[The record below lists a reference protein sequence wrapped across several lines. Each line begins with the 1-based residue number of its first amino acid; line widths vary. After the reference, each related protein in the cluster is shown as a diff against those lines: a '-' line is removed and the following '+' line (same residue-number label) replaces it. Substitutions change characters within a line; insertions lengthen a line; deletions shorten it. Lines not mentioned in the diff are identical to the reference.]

1 MTEDSFAGTSWIAGA
16 KYNSESQRMQIY
28 IGTKGEV
35 YEFEGV
41 DAETWSEFKSAKS
54 KGKYFNS
61 HIKGNFPS
69 PNI

>member
-1 MTEDSFAGTSWIAGA
+1 MEDSFAGTSWITGA
-16 KYNSESQRMQIY
+16 KYNTETKQMQVY

-41 DAETWSEFKSAKS
+41 DSGTWSEFKSAKS
-54 KGKYFNS
+54 RGKYFNN
-61 HIKGNFPS
+61 HIRGNFTS